1 MVKAKK
7 GALGK
12 GLGSLI
18 SLDIEETS
26 TKKVT
31 TKAKDETGNGETI
44 LKIRQIEPNKNQ
56 PRKKFEE
63 DSLQELAE
71 SIKQYGLIQPIIV
84 QKKAGEQYEI
94 VAGERRWR
102 ASKLAGL
109 KEVPVIIKSFT
120 QQELAEISLIENIQR
135 ENLNPI
141 EEAMAYHRLI
151 KEFNLK
157 QEEVAERVSKSRT
170 VITNAL
176 RLLKLDEKL
185 QQMLIE
191 GLISTGHAKVL
202 LGLDKKELQ
211 LQVAEAIIDD
221 RLSVRETEQMVK
233 QLQKSRADEKE
244 QKKELKNQELYQR
257 IEDRMKEKIGSKV
270 KIQRKTEEKGKIE
283 IEYYSTEDLERIME
297 ILM

>member
-12 GLGSLI
+12 
-18 SLDIEETS
+18 DIEETS

-233 QLQKSRADEKE
+233 QLQKPRADEKE

>member
-202 LGLDKKELQ
+202 LGLNKKELQ

-233 QLQKSRADEKE
+233 QLQKPRADEKE

>member
-1 MVKAKK
+1 MVKSKR

-18 SLDIEETS
+18 SLDIEEMP
-26 TKKVT
+26 TKEVASNSEELKE
-31 TKAKDETGNGETI
+31 KGETI

-71 SIKQYGLIQPIIV
+71 SIKQYGIIQPIVV
-84 QKKAGEQYEI
+84 QSKSGEQYEI

-102 ASKLAGL
+102 AAKLAGL
-109 KEVPVIIKSFT
+109 KEVPVIIKQFT
-120 QQELAEISLIENIQR
+120 EQELAEISLIENIQR

-185 QQMLIE
+185 QQMLVE
-191 GLISTGHAKVL
+191 GLITTGHAKVL
-202 LGLDKKELQ
+202 LGLDSKEVQ
-211 LQVAEAIIDD
+211 LQVAESIIDD
-221 RLSVRETEQMVK
+221 RLSVRETENLVK
-233 QLQKSRADEKE
+233 QLQKPKMENE
-244 QKKELKNQELYQR
+244 TNKKELPNQDLYNR
-257 IEDRMKEKIGSKV
+257 IEEKIKEKIGSKV
-270 KIQRKTEEKGKIE
+270 KIQRKTGEKGKIE

>member
-233 QLQKSRADEKE
+233 QLQKPRADEKE

>member
-84 QKKAGEQYEI
+84 QKKVGEQYEI

-233 QLQKSRADEKE
+233 QLQKPRADEKE

>member
-211 LQVAEAIIDD
+211 LQVAEDIIND

-233 QLQKSRADEKE
+233 QLQKPRADEKE

>member
-1 MVKAKK
+1 M
-7 GALGK
+7 
-12 GLGSLI
+12 
-18 SLDIEETS
+18 
-26 TKKVT
+26 
-31 TKAKDETGNGETI
+31 
-44 LKIRQIEPNKNQ
+44 
-56 PRKKFEE
+56 
-63 DSLQELAE
+63 
-71 SIKQYGLIQPIIV
+71 
-84 QKKAGEQYEI
+84 
-94 VAGERRWR
+94 AGERRWR

-233 QLQKSRADEKE
+233 QLQKPRADEKE

>member
-233 QLQKSRADEKE
+233 QLQKPRADEKE
-244 QKKELKNQELYQR
+244 KKKELKNQELYQR

>member
-170 VITNAL
+170 VITNAI

-233 QLQKSRADEKE
+233 QLQKPRADEKE